1 MIVMAATRTPEQ
13 QLDFFIDKFTPEIAA
28 LARRVLARMRQL
40 LPGAVEFVYD
50 NYYALAIGFGPSER
64 PSEAIFSIV
73 LYPRWTH
80 LYFLQGAV
88 LPDPAG
94 RLKGSGK
101 AGRHLVVHDD
111 AALDDPDVRTLIDD
125 AVAFANATFDARRER
140 KLLIRAVSDKQR
152 ARRPARRAASPG
164 R

>member
-1 MIVMAATRTPEQ
+1 MAATPTPEE

-28 LARRVLARMRQL
+28 LARRVLARMRHR

-64 PSEAIFSIV
+64 PSDAILSVV

-111 AALDDPDVRTLIDD
+111 AVLDDPDVRTLIDD
-125 AVAFANATFDARRER
+125 AVAFANPPFEAQHAR
-140 KLLIRAVSDKQR
+140 KLLIRAVAEKQR
-152 ARRPARRAASPG
+152 GRRPAKTAARYSPHS

>member
-1 MIVMAATRTPEQ
+1 MIGMAAASPQQ
-13 QLDFFIDKFTPEIAA
+13 QLDFFIDKFTPEVAA
-28 LARRVLARMRQL
+28 LARRVLARVRQW

-50 NYYALAIGFGPSER
+50 NYYALAIGFGPTER
-64 PSEAIFSIV
+64 PSDSLFSVV

-101 AGRHLVVHDD
+101 VGRHLVVHDD
-111 AALDDPDVRTLIDD
+111 AVLDDPEVRALMDD
-125 AVAFANATFDARRER
+125 AVELADAKFDGKQKR
-140 KLLIRAVSDKQR
+140 KLLIRAVAEKQR
-152 ARRPARRAASPG
+152 ARRPAKPAAKY
-164 R
+164 